1 MKLNILHISHTD
13 IRSDSRILKEMKTL
27 SAMLEYNVI
36 GFGLGERKIINNVL
50 VKEIKVKAFTL
61 YTKWL
66 TERIKFLSR
75 PIRYSSLMYFEI
87 FIKMFFS
94 GIFVKPRVIHCHD
107 TLVLPIGVVLKIFTG
122 AKLFYDAHELESQR
136 NSQSKMLSKIFFFIE
151 RFSWR
156 FVDVFISVSPSI
168 IEWYESKLGLKE
180 NALILNSPV
189 FDINVFDVRPNN
201 YLREKYNIP
210 LNEKVFIYIGIIGR
224 GRGIDLY
231 LDIFKLADVTS
242 HIVFLG
248 YGELVSKVK
257 EHSESFRSIHYH
269 PSVPHHEVVRIAK
282 SADIGLAMVEAVSLS
297 DYYCLPNKLFEYAFS
312 GLFVITSDFPDMKR
326 VVEEYDL
333 GVTCSVDKDTL
344 RELVEKVSDLEVN
357 RTNKDLYKL
366 SWQYQE
372 KVLLNSY
379 HKVLSLKN

>member
-1 MKLNILHISHTD
+1 MKINILHISHTD

-27 SAMLEYNVI
+27 SAILEYNVI

-50 VKEIKVKAFTL
+50 VKEIKVKACTL

-66 TERIKFLSR
+66 TERIKLLSR

-87 FIKMFFS
+87 FIKMFIS
-94 GIFVKPRVIHCHD
+94 GIFLKPRIIHCHD

-122 AKLFYDAHELESQR
+122 AKLIYDAHELESQR

-168 IEWYESKLGLKE
+168 IEWYENKFGLKE

-189 FDINVFDVRPNN
+189 FDIDVFDVRANN
-201 YLREKYNIP
+201 YLREKYKIP
-210 LNEKVFIYIGIIGR
+210 VNEKVFIYIGIIGR

-231 LDIFKLADVTS
+231 LDIFKLADITC

-257 EHSESFRSIHYH
+257 EYSESFKNIHYH
-269 PSVPHHEVVRIAK
+269 PPVPHHEVVRIAK

-297 DYYCLPNKLFEYAFS
+297 DFYCLPNKLFEYAFS
-312 GLFVITSDFPDMKR
+312 GLFVITSDFPDMKK

-333 GVTCSVDKDTL
+333 GVTCSVDKDAL

-372 KVLLNSY
+372 ELL
-379 HKVLSLKN
+379 LKAYDKIVTIKE

>member
-1 MKLNILHISHTD
+1 MNVKILHIAHTD
-13 IRSDSRILKEMKTL
+13 IRIDSRILKEMNSL
-27 SAMLEYNVI
+27 SKVSEFTVL
-36 GFGLGERKIINNVL
+36 GFGIRDAESNSNEVPETIKIRSFRIFTNRVAFLG
-50 VKEIKVKAFTL
+50 
-61 YTKWL
+61 
-66 TERIKFLSR
+66 R
-75 PIRYSSLMYFEI
+75 PIRLTLLFFEL
-87 FIKMFFS
+87 FINMFLP
-94 GIFVKPRVIHCHD
+94 GILFKPRVIHCHD
-107 TLVLPIGVVLKIFTG
+107 TLVLPIGVVLKMLTG
-122 AKLFYDAHELESQR
+122 CKLFYDAHELESKK
-136 NSQSKMLSKIFFFIE
+136 NSQSKILSIVSFLIE

-156 FVDVFISVSPSI
+156 FVNVFISVSPSI
-168 IEWYESKLGLKE
+168 IEWYERNLGPKE

-189 FDINVFDVRPNN
+189 FGIDVFEVEANT

-210 LNEKVFIYIGIIGR
+210 VNEKVFIYIGIIGR
-224 GRGIDLY
+224 GRCIDLY
-231 LDIFKLADVTS
+231 LDTFKLADITS

-257 EHSESFRSIHYH
+257 EHSELFRNIHYH

-282 SADIGLAMVEAVSLS
+282 SADIGLSIVKAVSLS

-333 GVTCSVDKDTL
+333 GVTCSVDKDSL
-344 RELVEKVSDLEVN
+344 RELVKKVSDLEVN
-357 RTNKDLYKL
+357 RTNKDLFKL

-379 HKVLSLKN
+379 QKVLSLKN